1 MNIILQQ
8 VLTQIVGFLLLL
20 WLLKKYAWGPLLA
33 MLDDRR
39 NKIAAELTDIKTTK
53 EDLSQLRADY
63 EARMQ
68 EIEKQARVKV
78 QEAVLEG
85 GQLAREITTA
95 ARAEADQ
102 ILIKAKENID
112 REVAAARIQMR
123 NEVASLVIRTA
134 EKVIRKEMNEQKN
147 KELVLQYMDELK

>member
-39 NKIAAELTDIKTTK
+39 NKIATELTEIKTTK

-102 ILIKAKENID
+102 ILVKAKENID

-134 EKVIRKEMNEQKN
+134 EKVIRKELNEQKN